1 MRHPLPMIALL
12 LTAALS
18 QAQDKPGTSFHGQP
32 VADAG
37 PCATSA
43 NFMTEQDVE
52 RLITDMLDRIDI
64 QNRYLIVSC
73 TKVENCQAMI
83 YRGKP
88 YILYNPEFLQEVKR
102 LNFSSAE
109 IKVSSRNWEALAILA
124 HELGHHVNNHL
135 LNPHPDATTRDMELE
150 ADAFAGAMIFRMGG
164 SRENAMAAFL
174 GLPEKGT
181 YTHPGRQQ
189 RLDAVARGWDRVKSR
204 SADPTPAP
212 RPDPK
217 PDPVRPDPKPD
228 PVKTDPVK
236 IDPKPDPR
244 PDPKSE
250 PVKTNPRPDPVKTD
264 PVKSDPKPDPKPD
277 PVKTDPVKPAPAPSN
292 TARFAAVSI
301 GAQVWMAENLNV
313 DRFRNGDPI
322 PEARTDEE
330 WKRATSEK
338 RPAWCFYNN
347 DSSLGATYGRLYNG
361 YAVSDPRGLAPEGW
375 HVSTDAEWTLLTDG
389 LGGVNEAL
397 IKLKSSNGWYRGG
410 NGTDPIGFAG
420 RPAGFRGW
428 SGSFGKLGE
437 DGYWW
442 SSTPGNSPTAAM
454 YRSILRNMPGVLR
467 TAGNPAVGFSVRCVR
482 D

>member
-1 MRHPLPMIALL
+1 MHHRLTMFILL
-12 LTAALS
+12 LVAGLS
-18 QAQDKPGTSFHGQP
+18 QAQDKPGTSFHGQST
-32 VADAG
+32 ADAG

-102 LNFSSAE
+102 LNFSSAD
-109 IKVSSRNWEALAILA
+109 IKVSTRNWEALAILA

-189 RLDAVARGWDRVKSR
+189 RLDAVAKGWDRVKSR

-212 RPDPK
+212 K
-217 PDPVRPDPKPD
+217 PDPKPD

-236 IDPKPDPR
+236 SNPKPDPKPDPVKT
-244 PDPKSE
+244 D
-250 PVKTNPRPDPVKTD
+250 PVKTDPRPNPVKTD
-264 PVKSDPKPDPKPD
+264 PVKSDPKPDQKPD

-301 GAQVWMAENLNV
+301 GGQVWMAQNLNV

-322 PEARTDEE
+322 PEARTDSD
-330 WKRATSEK
+330 WKFANHQK
-338 RPAWCFYNN
+338 QPAWCYYNN
-347 DSSLGATYGRLYNG
+347 DSTQGATYGRLYNW
-361 YAVSDPRGLAPEGW
+361 YAVADPRGLAPEGW
-375 HVSTDAEWTLLTDG
+375 HVPSDAEWTLLTDG
-389 LGGVNEAL
+389 LGGRKEAL
-397 IKLKSSNGWYRGG
+397 MKLKSSTGWYRGG
-410 NGTDPIGFAG
+410 NGIDAVGFAG
-420 RPAGFRGW
+420 LPGGFRGM
-428 SGSFGKLGE
+428 SGEFDNVGE

-442 SSTPGNSPTAAM
+442 SASPGATARSGK
-454 YRSILRNMPGVLR
+454 YRSFTRNVYTIGQFDGDAGVGC
-467 TAGNPAVGFSVRCVR
+467 AVRCVR